1 LKIMNAAVLCLA
13 ISAFGAPQAQAQMT
27 WTDKGFF
34 NLSGG
39 AQVGSHTVATTS
51 TFDIYD
57 EQARVDTSQKIKG
70 AGFFDVNAGYKVW
83 RNLAIGLGYSFTS
96 SSADATISASVPDP
110 VFFDRP
116 RSTSGS
122 AGGLK
127 HTESVVHVIATWM
140 VPVTDKID
148 VAVSAGP
155 SVFAVKQDLV
165 SALTIGEPGPT
176 ISGTTI
182 TKASKTGPGAN
193 FGVDVTYMINKR
205 FGAGALARYTWGS
218 VELPGA
224 TKKLTVGGFQV
235 GAGAR
240 VRF

>member
-1 LKIMNAAVLCLA
+1 MTDAVVFGGALEMLTYWA
-13 ISAFGAPQAQAQMT
+13 EDFDGVLFGAPV
-27 WTDKGFF
+27 
-34 NLSGG
+34 SGNPY
-39 AQVGSHTVATTS
+39 A
-51 TFDIYD
+51 
-57 EQARVDTSQKIKG
+57 
-70 AGFFDVNAGYKVW
+70 NAG
-83 RNLAIGLGYSFTS
+83 L
-96 SSADATISASVPDP
+96 
-110 VFFDRP
+110 
-116 RSTSGS
+116 
-122 AGGLK
+122 
-127 HTESVVHVIATWM
+127 E
-140 VPVTDKID
+140 TDKID